1 MDDDVFDEDATEMEV
16 ICQEWKKIS
25 DARLKVM
32 IYVSKP
38 FKQFLKKF
46 AWTVGYIYMCHVQ
59 FNLRCMIHRRVK

>member
-46 AWTVGYIYMCHVQ
+46 A
-59 FNLRCMIHRRVK
+59 